1 VRSAASQLR
10 EPPGGAGVSL
20 GALWRV
26 DVDDGVGQAA
36 DVVQQVMSWT
46 HHTDA
51 VTLSETCW

>member
-1 VRSAASQLR
+1 VSQLR